1 MGNDL
6 NKYLDI
12 AGCLNKEIKDKFDL
26 LIKKIANDN
35 CILEENILNLKLS
48 KDEYNL
54 FMAYL
59 SLQGIEIATNLEDFI
74 KNSEQKNIKNLD
86 SIELYLEDLKNIPL
100 LSLEE
105 EKELFH
111 LYNSGSEDAKNKI
124 IVSNL
129 RLVISIAKQYE
140 VEGLDFLDLIQE
152 GNCGLIKAIEEFDVN
167 KGNKFSTYAYWWIK
181 QHINLGIAN
190 KSRLIRLPFYMET
203 RISTYI
209 KVQRELAVKL
219 KRYPTTKEIAEGMN
233 LSEEDV
239 LFLKK
244 IINKPLSLELK
255 LRDNEEDEL
264 IDFVVDVN
272 AVDPEQY
279 IMDEEAK
286 KIVKDSFEMFDDRT
300 KQILIYRF
308 MDNMTLKQIGE
319 IFNISLERVRQICR
333 DSVRILRSYGPVK
346 SLFFEDRE
354 DKYFVKD
361 EDYVFNSFND
371 VDVFA
376 VLFVENSEG
385 VRILGDSDISIMKL
399 ILGLKGEKYKHNIKL
414 VCEDFSYTPEE
425 VVSAIKIY
433 KIAYKKYKEN
443 ILKDGNSIT
452 KKIKKRVIK

>member
-12 AGCLNKEIKDKFDL
+12 AGRLNKEIKDKFDL

-74 KNSEQKNIKNLD
+74 NDKSGQKNIKDLD
-86 SIELYLEDLKNIPL
+86 IDELYLDGLKKIPL
-100 LSLEE
+100 LSAEE
-105 EKELFH
+105 EKKLFL
-111 LYNSGSEDAKNKI
+111 LYKNGSEDAKNKI

-152 GNCGLIKAIEEFDVN
+152 GNDGLIKAVEKFDIG
-167 KGNKFSTYAYWWIK
+167 KGNRFSTYATWWIK
-181 QHINLGIAN
+181 QSINLGIAN

-203 RISTYI
+203 RISSYI

-264 IDFVVDVN
+264 INFVVDVN

-319 IFNISLERVRQICR
+319 MFNISLERVRQICNAALLELANYSAFR
-333 DSVRILRSYGPVK
+333 NLYFDSKSNEFSKEIRQRINNDRID
-346 SLFFEDRE
+346 SLEVLVLANENGEKFLED
-354 DKYFVKD
+354 
-361 EDYVFNSFND
+361 
-371 VDVFA
+371 
-376 VLFVENSEG
+376 VE
-385 VRILGDSDISIMKL
+385 IDIMKL
-399 ILGLKGEKYKHNIKL
+399 LLGLKDKKYKNNIKQI
-414 VCEDFSYTPEE
+414 CEDFTYTPED
-425 VVSAIKIY
+425 VVTAFKKY
-433 KIAYKKYKEN
+433 KAVYKKYEKEVLTKQN
-443 ILKDGNSIT
+443 NSI
-452 KKIKKRVIK
+452 KKVRNRLKK